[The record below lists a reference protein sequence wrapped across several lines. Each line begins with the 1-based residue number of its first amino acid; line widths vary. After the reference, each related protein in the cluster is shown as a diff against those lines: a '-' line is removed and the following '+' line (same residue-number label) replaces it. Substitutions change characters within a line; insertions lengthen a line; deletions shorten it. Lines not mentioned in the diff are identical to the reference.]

1 MTVNIKFVIYALI
14 IILGTLGL
22 LDDDN
27 LSGENIFYSLLKWV
41 SFILFFMILINYK
54 YIWKYARFLKIKIYS
69 FVYFSCYHVSFMYC
83 RLLENY
89 VILFSKEGSF
99 LPSLSKT

>member
-54 YIWKYARFLKIKIYS
+54 YIWKYASIIKSKYIHLYIFLAIMFLLCIVVCWKI
-69 FVYFSCYHVSFMYC
+69 M
-83 RLLENY
+83 
-89 VILFSKEGSF
+89 
-99 LPSLSKT
+99 

>member
-54 YIWKYARFLKIKIYS
+54 YIWKYAS
-69 FVYFSCYHVSFMYC
+69 
-83 RLLENY
+83 
-89 VILFSKEGSF
+89 ILN
-99 LPSLSKT
+99 

>member
-41 SFILFFMILINYK
+41 SFILIK
-54 YIWKYARFLKIKIYS
+54 QKHSAVLKISY
-69 FVYFSCYHVSFMYC
+69 
-83 RLLENY
+83 
-89 VILFSKEGSF
+89 LFAIHS
-99 LPSLSKT
+99 

>member
-54 YIWKYARFLKIKIYS
+54 YIWKYASILKVNIFIRIFFLLSCFFYVLS
-69 FVYFSCYHVSFMYC
+69 FVGKLCN
-83 RLLENY
+83 L
-89 VILFSKEGSF
+89 I
-99 LPSLSKT
+99 

>member
-54 YIWKYARFLKIKIYS
+54 YIWKYASILKVN

-89 VILFSKEGSF
+89 VTLFR
-99 LPSLSKT
+99 

>member
-54 YIWKYARFLKIKIYS
+54 YIWKYASILKVNIFICIFFLL
-69 FVYFSCYHVSFMYC
+69 FMYC

-89 VILFSKEGSF
+89 VTLFR
-99 LPSLSKT
+99 